1 MHALAARLARAAD
14 APLARWIQTHTA
26 RLDARIGVAYAL
38 HMQRRPRTL
47 PLADSTFRTRGVDA
61 VRDLR
66 AGTILRAED
75 GTRAIQIG
83 YRWRV
88 EPPGDTDADVRVVE
102 SAEIAGRP
110 WQVEAYGP
118 PYKAHSEVVYLD
130 LDGTGRKVYR
140 ADASKY
146 EIERYEKAA
155 KVYQKARDAG
165 QDAKAPDSPAL
176 YYVEHAGV
184 RYALAPTTWYGV
196 SDAVS
201 WYVVGTPE
209 ASRRAKAAQT
219 ADRRTL
225 TPDAARALAAMV
237 LHVLPEAASAGRS
250 TYALTV
256 TDIRRDMQ
264 ENRRDMFVPLRDDAA
279 FEAYPWRVAFPAND
293 ADTALLSDAIDR
305 PAVAER
311 LIGAAVR
318 QLIADGWAAEASRR
332 RGRGEYVTG
341 YVRGERA
348 LPSARVEAL
357 TRWDGPR
364 DRADKARSAAEARLR
379 AGSRSDYAQ
388 GRGPTAWMAEPAYAR
403 LQDAA
408 AAMRAAHGAAAH
420 PFATEADVTALAGAV
435 ARLHAEADAVPAAN
449 E

>member
-1 MHALAARLARAAD
+1 MNALAARLARAAD

-47 PLADSTFRTRGVDA
+47 PLADSTLLTRGVDA

-88 EPPGDTDADVRVVE
+88 EPPGGTDADARVVE
-102 SAEIAGRP
+102 PAEIAGRP
-110 WQVEAYGP
+110 WQLEAYAP
-118 PYKAHSEVVYLD
+118 PYKKHSEVVYLD

-146 EIERYEKAA
+146 EVERYEKAA

-165 QDAKAPDSPAL
+165 QDAKAPGSPAI
-176 YYVEHAGV
+176 YYVEHAGI
-184 RYALAPTTWYGV
+184 RYTLAPTTWYGV
-196 SDAVS
+196 SAAVS
-201 WYVVGTPE
+201 WYVVGAPE

-225 TPDAARALAAMV
+225 TPGAARALAALV
-237 LHVLPEAASAGRS
+237 LYVLSEAAAAGRS

-264 ENRRDMFVPLRDDAA
+264 ENRRDMFVALRDDAA
-279 FEAYPWRVAFPAND
+279 YEAYPWRVAFPAND
-293 ADTALLSDAIDR
+293 ADTALLSDAADR

-318 QLIADGWAAEASRR
+318 LLVADGWAAESSRA
-332 RGRGEYVTG
+332 RGRGEHVTG

-348 LPSARVEAL
+348 VPSARVEAL
-357 TRWDGPR
+357 TRGDGPMR
-364 DRADKARSAAEARLR
+364 RAEGAQSAAEARLR
-379 AGSRSDYAQ
+379 AGSRFDYA
-388 GRGPTAWMAEPAYAR
+388 WMSEPAYAR
-403 LQDAA
+403 LRDAA
-408 AAMRAAHGAAAH
+408 EAMRAAHSAAAH
-420 PFATEADVTALAGAV
+420 PFASVAALNALAAAV
-435 ARLHAEADAVPAAN
+435 ARLQAEADAVSAAHG
-449 E
+449 

>member
-1 MHALAARLARAAD
+1 MNALAARLARAAD
-14 APLARWIQTHTA
+14 APLARWMQTHTA

-47 PLADSTFRTRGVDA
+47 PLADSTLRTRSVDA

-75 GTRAIQIG
+75 GTRAIAIRDG

-88 EPPGDTDADVRVVE
+88 EPPGGTDADARVVE
-102 SAEIAGRP
+102 PAEIAGRP

-118 PYKAHSEVVYLD
+118 GYKAHSEVVYLD
-130 LDGTGRKVYR
+130 LDGTRRKVYR
-140 ADASKY
+140 ATASKY

-184 RYALAPTTWYGV
+184 RYTLAPTTWYGV

-201 WYVVGTPE
+201 WYVVGAPE

-237 LHVLPEAASAGRS
+237 LSVLPEVTPGYS

-279 FEAYPWRVAFPAND
+279 YEAYPWRVAFPAND
-293 ADTALLSDAIDR
+293 ADTALLSDAADR
-305 PAVAER
+305 YAVAER

-318 QLIADGWAAEASRR
+318 RLVADGWAAESSRAR
-332 RGRGEYVTG
+332 GGRGEYVTG

-348 LPSARVEAL
+348 LPPARVGAL

-379 AGSRSDYAQ
+379 ARSRSEYA
-388 GRGPTAWMAEPAYAR
+388 WLSDPAYAR
-403 LQDAA
+403 LRDAE

-420 PFATEADVTALAGAV
+420 PFATEADVTAFAAAI
-435 ARLHAEADAVPAAN
+435 ARLHAEADAVSAAN

>member
-1 MHALAARLARAAD
+1 MNALAARLARAAN
-14 APLARWIQTHTA
+14 APLTRWIHAHTA

-47 PLADSTFRTRGVDA
+47 PLADSTLRTRSVDA

-88 EPPGDTDADVRVVE
+88 EPPGGTDADARVVE
-102 SAEIAGRP
+102 PAEIAGRP
-110 WQVEAYGP
+110 WQVEAWGP

-176 YYVEHAGV
+176 YYVEHAGI
-184 RYALAPTTWYGV
+184 RYTLAPTTWYGV

-201 WYVVGTPE
+201 WYVVGAPE
-209 ASRRAKAAQT
+209 ASRRAQAAQT

-225 TPDAARALAAMV
+225 TPGAARALAAMV

-264 ENRRDMFVPLRDDAA
+264 ENRRDMFVALRDDAA
-279 FEAYPWRVAFPAND
+279 YAAYPWRVAFTAND
-293 ADTALLSDAIDR
+293 ADTALLSDAADR

-318 QLIADGWAAEASRR
+318 QLVADGWAAESSRA
-332 RGRGEYVTG
+332 RGRGAHVTG

-357 TRWDGPR
+357 TRGDGPMR
-364 DRADKARSAAEARLR
+364 RAERAQSAAEARLR
-379 AGSRSDYAQ
+379 AGSRFGYARLSD
-388 GRGPTAWMAEPAYAR
+388 PAYAR
-403 LQDAA
+403 IHDAEA
-408 AAMRAAHGAAAH
+408 AVRAAHGAAAH
-420 PFATEADVTALAGAV
+420 PFATEADVSAFAAAV
-435 ARLHAEADAVPAAN
+435 ARLQAEADAVSAAS